1 MTSYKTR
8 IKNTKDKEGKKF
20 RNKRQDSRGKKRN
33 RIITVTKFEVIDL
46 QKLNSKPQQSST
58 KSKSNI
64 LKSNKAR
71 LKIL

>member
-8 IKNTKDKEGKKF
+8 IKNAKDKEGKKF

-46 QKLNSKPQQSST
+46 QKLNSKSQ
-58 KSKSNI
+58 
-64 LKSNKAR
+64 
-71 LKIL
+71 